1 MNEIKSLN
9 RVSAFGEVYTNVS
22 EVKKMVDLV
31 GDEAERIDSKFLE
44 PACGNGNFLIEI
56 LTRRFNLLSARYKKN
71 QFDFDR
77 YLLIAV
83 SSMYG
88 IDILEDNVEECRN
101 RLKSFCNDQ
110 YKKIYK
116 SIDDNYMM
124 SLDFI
129 LKKNI
134 LCGDAISL
142 KDNNNKP
149 IIFTEWSFIGDFK
162 VKRREYKF
170 DDLLAYQPSKTSD
183 LFSDL
188 NEDAFIPPCL
198 KEYQPVHYLKIYE

>member
-129 LKKNI
+129 LKK
-134 LCGDAISL
+134 
-142 KDNNNKP
+142 
-149 IIFTEWSFIGDFK
+149 IFYVEM
-162 VKRREYKF
+162 
-170 DDLLAYQPSKTSD
+170 Q
-183 LFSDL
+183 
-188 NEDAFIPPCL
+188 
-198 KEYQPVHYLKIYE
+198 

>member
-1 MNEIKSLN
+1 MSEIKSLN
-9 RVSAFGEVYTNVS
+9 RVAAFGEVYTNDS

-44 PACGNGNFLIEI
+44 PACGNGNFLLEI
-56 LTRRFNLLSARYKKN
+56 LSRRFNLLNSRYKKN
-71 QFDFDR
+71 QFDYDR
-77 YLLIAV
+77 YLFIAV
-83 SSMYG
+83 SSIYG
-88 IDILEDNVEECRN
+88 IDILEDNVEECRS
-101 RLKSFCNDQ
+101 RLLKFCEDS
-110 YKKIYK
+110 YKESHK
-116 SIDDNYMM
+116 SIDDHYLM
-124 SLDFI
+124 SLKFI

-142 KDNNNKP
+142 KDKVDNP

-198 KEYQPVHYLKIYE
+198 KEYPPVHYLEIYE